1 MMKATRHPLDRRKR
15 IVRNRASE
23 SAPGRRVVEPQG
35 RSWRAGYVI
44 LPIALVVGVLQVL
57 IPSPRGGTGALEDQR
72 QVSAYPPPVIDE
84 AASAQVEPQA
94 PPLRDPGAVTSSTSA
109 ADEASLVEPASLR
122 IAIHHA
128 AGTENALP
136 AIQLAAFLQEQGF
149 DVTDIRPVDVE
160 IERPSVRYFFDG
172 DQPETRSL
180 IEAIAAFYAEAPDQA
195 PDELAGL
202 SPLSPQSRRGDIEV
216 WLPPPA
222 SGASHST

>member
-1 MMKATRHPLDRRKR
+1 MMKAKRHPLDRRKR
-15 IVRNRASE
+15 IVQNRASE
-23 SAPGRRVVEPQG
+23 SAPGRQVVEPQR

-44 LPIALVVGVLQVL
+44 LPIAVVVGVLQVL

-72 QVSAYPPPVIDE
+72 QVSAYAPPVIDE

-94 PPLRDPGAVTSSTSA
+94 PPLRDPGAVTSN
-109 ADEASLVEPASLR
+109 EASLVEPASMR
-122 IAIHHA
+122 IAILHA
-128 AGTENALP
+128 AGAENALP

-149 DVTDIRPVDVE
+149 EVTDIRPVHVE

-172 DQPETRSL
+172 DQPQTRSL